1 MRILIVDDQMLIR
14 RGISMLLGTE
24 EGIEVVGE
32 ASDGNEALSAVETL
46 RPDVVLSDA
55 QMPVMGGVQLIAEL
69 RLTHPDLPV
78 IILTTFDDGDLVR
91 RAIAAGA
98 AGFLLKDSSTEDI
111 VRALRAVI
119 DGGLAI
125 DPRVARAALTRPSAE
140 GASAAAIPSPIAVLT
155 RAERAVATEVATG
168 ATNGEIA
175 QTLVIAEGTVKN
187 HVSALLRKLNQ
198 RDRTALALLLARY
211 LEPPT
216 DSPHPQTD
224 R

>member
-1 MRILIVDDQMLIR
+1 MRIVIVDDQQLMR
-14 RGISMLLGTE
+14 RGLSMLLGTE
-24 EGIEVVGE
+24 DGIDVVAE
-32 ASDGNEALSAVETL
+32 AGDGREALAVVDST

-55 QMPVMGGVQLIAEL
+55 QMPVMGGVELVAEL

-78 IILTTFDDGDLVR
+78 IILTTFDDGELVR

-98 AGFLLKDSSTEDI
+98 SGFLLKDSSTEDI
-111 VRALRAVI
+111 VRALAAVI

-125 DPRVARAALTRPSAE
+125 DPRVARAALTRPSA
-140 GASAAAIPSPIAVLT
+140 AAHATAAIPSPIATLT

-168 ATNGEIA
+168 ATNREIA
-175 QTLVIAEGTVKN
+175 ATLVIAEGTVKN

-211 LEPPT
+211 LDPSKIDPS
-216 DSPHPQTD
+216 SP
-224 R
+224 